1 MTLQKLTER
10 ELANIN
16 GGTEESYGWGYLI
29 GSHIR
34 SGLETVGDVISWA
47 ADLLPFGE

>member
-1 MTLQKLTER
+1 MSLQKLTER
-10 ELANIN
+10 ELININ
-16 GGTEESYGWGYLI
+16 GGTEDSYNLGYSI

-34 SGLETVGDVISWA
+34 AGLSTVGDIISWA